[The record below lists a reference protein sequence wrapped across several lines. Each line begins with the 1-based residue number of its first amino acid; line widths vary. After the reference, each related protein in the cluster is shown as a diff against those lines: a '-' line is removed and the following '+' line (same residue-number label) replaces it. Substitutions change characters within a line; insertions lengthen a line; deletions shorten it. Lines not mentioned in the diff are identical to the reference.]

1 MSNLEDPL
9 HDYGGLSLFPRTFP
23 SLPHHHLPND
33 LQSSH
38 NFLKSLPVLNPAKL
52 LEQAKSILTDD
63 SKLLAAVDLPSKE
76 KTEVLGDNP
85 MENPR
90 ERRPG
95 IGRKRARFSL
105 LPTSSQ
111 SSSVSLERTLDID
124 KLKDPEEFFM
134 AFERL
139 ENANKEIAKQTG
151 NIQTDTNQPGAPV
164 PSRLRRPGIPGRTRT
179 AKYKHLY
186 PTMQLQE
193 SSETEL
199 LNPSPGGP
207 QPKVADKID
216 TSEEQYK
223 PDDESS
229 EEAELTGAA
238 AEAEGRV
245 NKILDDLG
253 ELLSQEGM
261 DDDGAMSLLED
272 RLQIKPLD
280 IGKLNLPELHQKI
293 DLKPSTGR
301 KFGKPRHALSD
312 IHNILRETELKSP
325 MILKKAEASGLSFG
339 SPTPPKS
346 PFASVSLLQ
355 KLTSQSDPLG
365 DPFSAANIDLF
376 SETNVCHK
384 KDVNKVDAS
393 KEVNPLVID
402 EGDHADGGI
411 NSPVVADFTVLTNRS
426 VEGDNAT
433 VSFGGE
439 DIPSKFCAEVEG
451 KKDSANEKEG
461 DENLDQSCMA
471 KELKETEPVHSAQP
485 CLSVDGLVPT
495 GCSNQNERDPNSSE
509 ILENCEM
516 GGHSEF
522 QSSAPEE
529 DQDQVNSQD
538 MHNENN
544 TQEPS
549 AVNVKEP
556 SKRNTRKRKGC
567 MSKLATKK
575 QRFAATKASVVDECP
590 DSKDTP
596 QLIAPESQ
604 KEAIRESP
612 VASANGQTKAKRRLV
627 KGRESQ
633 AFSRRKSLAGAGSSY
648 AVDGVRRSTR
658 IRSRPLEYWK
668 GERFLYGRIHES
680 LATVIGIKYDSP
692 GKDEGR
698 PGLKVK
704 SYVSDEYKHL
714 VDLAALD

>member
-229 EEAELTGAA
+229 EEAELTA

-355 KLTSQSDPLG
+355 KLTSQSDPL
-365 DPFSAANIDLF
+365 
-376 SETNVCHK
+376 
-384 KDVNKVDAS
+384 
-393 KEVNPLVID
+393 
-402 EGDHADGGI
+402 GDHADGGI